1 MGPPPVGAVSDRDP
15 PQRRFIFDREPPK
28 MSTHQQTLDTLQHSL
43 DACRRSQLRATE
55 LAAQWRAQATPLP
68 LPPAFSEVLQGLLDR
83 LEASGLFSEESCSF
97 SQSGLLDNLQQW
109 LDQARRRL
117 V

>member
-1 MGPPPVGAVSDRDP
+1 M
-15 PQRRFIFDREPPK
+15 FHLEPPE
-28 MSTHQQTLDTLQHSL
+28 MPTHHQTLDTLQNTL

-55 LAAQWRAQATPLP
+55 LAAQWRSQAVPLP
-68 LPPAFSEVLQGLLDR
+68 LPPQFGEVLHGLLDR